1 MGRKILWKRGIFMK
15 KCEKC
20 GTPQKNSHFRC
31 IECGAILGKPLSR
44 ADEERM
50 EEQISDYIADRA
62 ERTETFYITRLD
74 KIMIALD
81 ILVFLASALYLI
93 FGPRNADGQGICL
106 FLILIF
112 LLAGIDTAFP
122 KIAWTLEKWRV
133 EMRYHVENL
142 EPSDWYL
149 ITRKIIN
156 VVFPILAYMALLF
169 VLVNT

>member
-1 MGRKILWKRGIFMK
+1 MK

-20 GTPQKNSHFRC
+20 GTPQKDSNFRC
-31 IECGAILGKPLSR
+31 VECGAILGKPLSG
-44 ADEERM
+44 AEEERM
-50 EEQISDYIADRA
+50 KEQISDYIADRA
-62 ERTETFYITRLD
+62 ERTEDFYITRLD

-81 ILVFLASALYLI
+81 VLGILASLWYLLL
-93 FGPRNADGQGICL
+93 GPKNRDGQGICL

-112 LLAGIDTAFP
+112 LLAGINTAFP

-169 VLVNT
+169 VLINT